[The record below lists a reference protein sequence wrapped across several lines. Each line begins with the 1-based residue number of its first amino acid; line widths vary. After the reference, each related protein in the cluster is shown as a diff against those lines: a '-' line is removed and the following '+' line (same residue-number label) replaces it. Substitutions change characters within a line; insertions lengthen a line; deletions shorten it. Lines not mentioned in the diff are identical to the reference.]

1 MKMGGKNLLF
11 KNGNLF
17 QRKMKTPNKTKFSAV
32 TECTIERTGKI
43 SSIDSEKTENWKINV
58 YLKRK

>member
-17 QRKMKTPNKTKFSAV
+17 QRKMKTLNKTKFSAV
-32 TECTIERTGKI
+32 TEWTTERTEKI
-43 SSIDSEKTENWKINV
+43 SSIDSQKAENWKINV